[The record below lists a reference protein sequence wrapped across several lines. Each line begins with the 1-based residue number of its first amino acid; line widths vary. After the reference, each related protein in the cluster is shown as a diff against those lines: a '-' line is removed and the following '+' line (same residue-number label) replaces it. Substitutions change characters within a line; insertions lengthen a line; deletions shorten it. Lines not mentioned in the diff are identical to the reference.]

1 MIYMFYY
8 ALSFN
13 QSIGSWDVSSVTN
26 MVSMFEGITLSTVIY
41 DSFLIGWVS
50 LPSLQYGVTFH
61 GGNSRYSMGPA
72 TWARGNLTSIYG

>member
-1 MIYMFYY
+1 
-8 ALSFN
+8 
-13 QSIGSWDVSSVTN
+13 
-26 MVSMFEGITLSTVIY
+26 VIY